1 MRKKGLKSPDAADAV
16 WYAAAA
22 LNFKENEM
30 IGEKFQIDMNE
41 FVQEY
46 DYFYNNSSW

>member
-1 MRKKGLKSPDAADAV
+1 
-16 WYAAAA
+16 
-22 LNFKENEM
+22 M

-46 DYFYNNSSW
+46 DYFYNNSSWWYY